1 MKTFNQAVLV
11 IVNLIG
17 AMTII
22 MGLIVP
28 FIITADNT
36 VALVTGVWML
46 LTGFVIWYFSN
57 KILEKNNPYNY

>member
-36 VALVTGVWML
+36 AALITGIWML
-46 LTGFVIWYFSN
+46 VTGFVIWYLSN
-57 KILEKNNPYNY
+57 KQLEKDNPSNY

>member
-36 VALVTGVWML
+36 AALITGIWML
-46 LTGFVIWYFSN
+46 VTGFVIWYFSN
-57 KILEKNNPYNY
+57 KQLEKDNPSNY

>member
-17 AMTII
+17 AMTVI

-36 VALVTGVWML
+36 AALIAGVWML
-46 LTGFVIWYFSN
+46 ITGFVIWYFSN
-57 KILEKNNPYNY
+57 KQLEKDNPSNY